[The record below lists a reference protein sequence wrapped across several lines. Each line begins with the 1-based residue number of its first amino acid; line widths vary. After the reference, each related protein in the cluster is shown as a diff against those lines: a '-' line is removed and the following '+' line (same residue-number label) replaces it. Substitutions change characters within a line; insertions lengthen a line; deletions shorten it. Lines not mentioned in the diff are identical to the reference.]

1 MSKTKIIRHYTDAIL
16 IMIQRE
22 WIPATGVYETLK
34 STPSSMDDK
43 SANVL

>member
-1 MSKTKIIRHYTDAIL
+1 MSKSKIIRHYTDAIL
-16 IMIQRE
+16 IMIQIE
-22 WIPATGVYETLK
+22 WMTATGVHETVK